1 MLFIDQTK
9 WHHGW
14 RTSWT
19 LSKRSSLQCDT
30 CRGLARWSFIGS
42 LNKYLILRPLT
53 KIFRGDLL
61 SAPCT
66 IALHRDPAQQLLPE
80 SQHETA
86 RGFSTTAAALKK
98 RSCCCLLTLTTP
110 LFPLCE
116 YLFLLLQ
123 FFFIS
128 FLRAVRVPCPANLTE
143 TKTRRKKNLSQLL
156 PLSQRGIRHHP
167 VQIIL
172 CIRLPLSHSLASSPW
187 HCALNF
193 FELFLSFSWLWLKTS
208 ASSMPSS
215 LPDTFELARCYW
227 GSPFHLSEPAN
238 CFPVCIPNDLIY
250 RDCTLAA
257 AQKLRSHVSGQICLD
272 SGATLKSK
280 HTTPIEIQPA
290 TCFGLTRKKRLWPH
304 SNTSERQAKP

>member
-1 MLFIDQTK
+1 MRISFSPVTILLHF
-9 WHHGW
+9 
-14 RTSWT
+14 
-19 LSKRSSLQCDT
+19 LP
-30 CRGLARWSFIGS
+30 ARCLGS
-42 LNKYLILRPLT
+42 LAQLILR
-53 KIFRGDLL
+53 K
-61 SAPCT
+61 
-66 IALHRDPAQQLLPE
+66 QKPE
-80 SQHETA
+80 
-86 RGFSTTAAALKK
+86 GKK
-98 RSCCCLLTLTTP
+98 TWAS
-110 LFPLCE
+110 
-116 YLFLLLQ
+116 Y
-123 FFFIS
+123 I
-128 FLRAVRVPCPANLTE
+128 
-143 TKTRRKKNLSQLL
+143 

-193 FELFLSFSWLWLKTS
+193 FELFLSFSWLWLKTP

>member
-110 LFPLCE
+110 LFLYANIFFSCYNSSSFPSCA
-116 YLFLLLQ
+116 LL
-123 FFFIS
+123 
-128 FLRAVRVPCPANLTE
+128 
-143 TKTRRKKNLSQLL
+143 
-156 PLSQRGIRHHP
+156 G
-167 VQIIL
+167 
-172 CIRLPLSHSLASSPW
+172 SLAQLILRKQKPEGKKTWASYYHWASAVSVTILSKSYYVFVFRFHTRSPAHLDIARSIFSS
-187 HCALNF
+187 CF
-193 FELFLSFSWLWLKTS
+193 F
-208 ASSMPSS
+208 
-215 LPDTFELARCYW
+215 R
-227 GSPFHLSEPAN
+227 
-238 CFPVCIPNDLIY
+238 FP
-250 RDCTLAA
+250 
-257 AQKLRSHVSGQICLD
+257 G
-272 SGATLKSK
+272 
-280 HTTPIEIQPA
+280 
-290 TCFGLTRKKRLWPH
+290 FG
-304 SNTSERQAKP
+304 